1 VFVYPRFIEPDRGSV
16 TLEVDGPP
24 VLIVEVL
31 SESTYEADLDLV
43 RGKGYSYAHAGVREY
58 LTIDPTRAF
67 LAPGIR
73 AWRLEEGVYRSWE
86 PDANGRWRSEEIG
99 VAIGL
104 EGTLVS
110 VYTHEGTR
118 TLREGEAERERAR
131 LHAELER
138 ERQER
143 ERLRAE
149 LDRLR
154 RFRDEQR
161 GAESPG
167 DG

>member
-1 VFVYPRFIEPDRGSV
+1 
-16 TLEVDGPP
+16 

-67 LAPGIR
+67 LAPGIC
-73 AWRLEEGVYRSWE
+73 AWRLVEGVYRPWD
-86 PDANGRWRSEEIG
+86 PDANGRWQSEEIG

-104 EGTLVS
+104 EGTQVS
-110 VYTHEGTR
+110 VYTPEGTR
-118 TLREGEAERERAR
+118 TLREGEAEQERAR

-138 ERQER
+138 ERARLHAQLERERQQR

-161 GAESPG
+161 GEASPG